1 LETNY
6 SRQPVRHLAQII
18 SWEHLQGHY
27 NCISKIV
34 MEILMP
40 LMVAYVSLADVCSAV
55 EICRIMVIII

>member
-1 LETNY
+1 
-6 SRQPVRHLAQII
+6 VRHLAQII